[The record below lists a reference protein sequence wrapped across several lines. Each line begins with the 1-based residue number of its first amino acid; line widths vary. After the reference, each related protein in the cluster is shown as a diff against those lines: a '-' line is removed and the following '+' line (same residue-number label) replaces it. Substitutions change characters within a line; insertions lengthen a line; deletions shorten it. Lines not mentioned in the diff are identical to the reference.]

1 MGTRSWR
8 STVGAFV
15 VAGALATAGVT
26 AIPGVSGASTVSA
39 RTAKTPVYYLSLGDS
54 YSEGY
59 QTPTDTNGPGFTDKV
74 AKKAHMTL
82 ENFGC
87 GGATT
92 TSLTTTTGCG
102 GDQEVTHEVLYPT
115 TTQEQAA
122 LNFIAANPG
131 EIGLITVSIGGND
144 VTSCATNADPL
155 SCVLA
160 ASTTIATNVDQLVAS
175 LNTAL
180 VANNDTNVK
189 LVGLTYPDVILGS
202 DVYPTSAPD
211 PILAGQSV
219 TAFNIINPTLEA
231 AYTSVPYGSFVN
243 VTSAP
248 YSKGAPGSKSAID
261 APSGDGTGTWIFATG
276 AYTGPT
282 TKLKG
287 FGTGVP
293 DSVAEVCS
301 LTYYCSI
308 SGDIHPNNKGY
319 SFITSLLLTDLGL

>member
-8 STVGAFV
+8 SIAGALV
-15 VAGALATAGVT
+15 VAGALIAAGVT
-26 AIPGVSGASTVSA
+26 MAPGVSGAATPTGHKV
-39 RTAKTPVYYLSLGDS
+39 KVPVYYLSLGDS
-54 YSEGY
+54 YSQGY
-59 QTPTDTNGPGFTDKV
+59 QTPTDDNGPGFTDKV

-92 TSLTTTTGCG
+92 MSLTSTIGCNG
-102 GDQEVTHEVLYPT
+102 SQEVSHEVLYPT

-144 VTSCATNADPL
+144 VTACATNPDPII
-155 SCVLA
+155 CVLD
-160 ASTTIATNVDQLVAS
+160 ASTTIKTNVDQLVAS

-180 VANNDTNVK
+180 TTYGDTAAK

-202 DVYPTSAPD
+202 DVYPVGDTD
-211 PILAGQSV
+211 PVLAGQSV
-219 TAFNIINPTLEA
+219 TAFDTYINPTLQE

-248 YSKGAPGSKSAID
+248 YTKGAVA
-261 APSGDGTGTWIFATG
+261 ATAGDDTGTWDFTTG
-276 AYTGPT
+276 VYTGPT
-282 TKLKG
+282 TKLTG
-287 FGTGVP
+287 FGKTVP
-293 DSVAEVCS
+293 ESVAEVCT

-308 SGDIHPNNKGY
+308 TGDIHPNTKGY
-319 SFITSLLLTDLGL
+319 AFITSLLLADLGL